1 MNSKAFAALFFA
13 VFVFSSSAASA
24 FNITRLLGQY
34 PEFSTFNDFLTQTK
48 LYEPI
53 NHRQTITVLAI
64 DNSAI
69 GAISGKPEDVL
80 KRILS
85 VHVVLDYYDVE
96 KLQDLSKKSTL
107 LTTLYQTSGTAEN
120 QQGFLNVTKLSSGD
134 IVFGSAVKGASH
146 DAKLVKVVASQPYN
160 ISVIQV
166 SSPIIAPGI
175 DASNP
180 NGTVKVNAT
189 TPSASPAATPKKA
202 PTSSPAK
209 APVAADTPE
218 SSEAPA
224 AEEPAADAP
233 ADAPEADSPAS
244 SPPAPAPISDVDADA
259 PAPAKSSSSRVASHV
274 GVGIVMGLLSAIVA

>member
-1 MNSKAFAALFFA
+1 MNSKAFASLFFA

-24 FNITRLLGQY
+24 FNITRLLSQY
-34 PEFSTFNDFLTQTK
+34 PEFSTFNEFLNQAK
-48 LYEPI
+48 LYEQI
-53 NHRQTITVLAI
+53 NHRQTITVLAV

-69 GAISGKPEDVL
+69 GSISGKPLDVL

-85 VHVVLDYYDVE
+85 SHVVLDYYDVD

-107 LTTLYQTSGTAEN
+107 LTTLYQTSGTAVN
-120 QQGFLNVTKLSSGD
+120 QQGFLNVTKLNGGD
-134 IVFGSAVKGASH
+134 IVFGSAVKGADL
-146 DAKLVKVVASQPYN
+146 DAKLVKAVAAQPYN
-160 ISVIQV
+160 ISVLQV

-175 DASNP
+175 DKA
-180 NGTVKVNAT
+180 NAT
-189 TPSASPAATPKKA
+189 TPSTSPAATPKKA

-209 APVAADTPE
+209 APVVAETPD

-233 ADAPEADSPAS
+233 ADAPEADTPAS
-244 SPPAPAPISDVDADA
+244 SPPAPASDADADA

-274 GVGIVMGLLSAIVA
+274 AVGIVMGLLSAVVA